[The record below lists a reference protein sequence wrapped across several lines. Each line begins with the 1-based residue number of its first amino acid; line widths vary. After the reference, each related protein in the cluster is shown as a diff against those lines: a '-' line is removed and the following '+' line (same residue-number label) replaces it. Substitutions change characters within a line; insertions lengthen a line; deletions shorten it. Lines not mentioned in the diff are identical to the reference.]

1 MNNSIIIFMALLPA
15 AILFFYIYRK
25 DRNKPEPA
33 GKLVKAFLLGLVSL
47 LVSLCISGQFERWG
61 LFSQEASSLWGGISS
76 SFFGAAIPEEIAKFA
91 MFWLAI
97 RKNPYFDEKM
107 DGIVYAVCVSLGFA
121 AFENILY
128 LFTYIENA
136 AFVGVARAIF
146 SVPGHFCFGILM
158 GYYYSLTKFYQ
169 FNKRKHMALT
179 LAAPILAHG
188 IYNSLLSIS
197 NVGVGISFLLMV
209 AFIYFCYK
217 LWKRASKSIQDHI
230 QRDIY

>member
-1 MNNSIIIFMALLPA
+1 MALLPV
-15 AILFFYIYRK
+15 AILLFYIYHK
-25 DRNKPEPA
+25 DKYKPEPV
-33 GKLVKAFLLGLVSL
+33 GKLIKTFTFGVVSIF
-47 LVSLCISGQFERWG
+47 VSLCISNQFEKWG
-61 LFSQEASSLWGGISS
+61 LFSELSDSFWTGVSS
-76 SFFGAAIPEEIAKFA
+76 SFWGAAIPEEIAKFA

-97 RKNPYFDEKM
+97 RNNTHFDEKM

-121 AFENILY
+121 AFENVLY
-128 LFTYIENA
+128 LFSNMENV

-158 GYYYSLTKFYQ
+158 GYYYSLAKFYQ

-217 LWKRASKSIQDHI
+217 LWKHASKSIQDHI